1 MAATQTLSQT
11 RAISQIPKHGV
22 LTVFGYGIQVR
33 VDRGHL
39 FVEDGIGPGRRQFRL
54 SRVRHGLRRLVVIG
68 SDGMV
73 SLAALRWLADQDAAF
88 VMLERDGH
96 VLATTGPVRSSDA
109 RLRRA
114 QALAE
119 HSGAA
124 LCIAREL
131 ISRKLVGQERVARD
145 ILLDSTTADVI
156 GRLQAELDKAE
167 TMDAIRWL
175 ESRGAAAYWSM
186 WRDLPICFPKSD
198 LHRVPDHWRAFD
210 TRKSVLSGSQRL
222 ATNPVN
228 AILNYVF
235 SVVESE
241 SRLAAAA
248 LGLDPGLAF
257 IHLDTPARD
266 SLACDLMEP
275 IRPEVEGWLLDWI
288 TREPLKREWFFEE
301 PNGTCRLMAP
311 LAIRLAETAPMW
323 ARAVAPVAE
332 WVARHLWSRQRKSTY
347 EALPPTRLTQR
358 HKREAKGSSPQ
369 ASLERAP
376 QNQSVC
382 HGCGKDIQYGRSHCA
397 RCAVPVQ
404 TERIIQAARMA
415 RDSAHSLEARTKRAD
430 TVRQRRKEQAAWAK
444 SSQPGWLTEKFY
456 VEKIRP
462 ALASVSNSTIASLL
476 GVSRCHASQIRSGKR
491 NAHPRHWLG
500 LARLVDLSEGGPI
513 E

>member
-397 RCAVPVQ
+397 RCRTGPNRANHSSCAHG
-404 TERIIQAARMA
+404 EGLCAFAG
-415 RDSAHSLEARTKRAD
+415 SAHQARRHRTPAPKGASRLGEVKPARLANGKILCGKDSTGACLRLKFHNCISARRIPLSCQPNSFRQTQRA
-430 TVRQRRKEQAAWAK
+430 
-444 SSQPGWLTEKFY
+444 S
-456 VEKIRP
+456 P
-462 ALASVSNSTIASLL
+462 ALAGT
-476 GVSRCHASQIRSGKR
+476 GTPGRPFGRRS
-491 NAHPRHWLG
+491 
-500 LARLVDLSEGGPI
+500 D
-513 E
+513 

>member
-1 MAATQTLSQT
+1 
-11 RAISQIPKHGV
+11 V
-22 LTVFGYGIQVR
+22 
-33 VDRGHL
+33 
-39 FVEDGIGPGRRQFRL
+39 
-54 SRVRHGLRRLVVIG
+54 
-68 SDGMV
+68 
-73 SLAALRWLADQDAAF
+73 
-88 VMLERDGH
+88 
-96 VLATTGPVRSSDA
+96 
-109 RLRRA
+109 
-114 QALAE
+114 
-119 HSGAA
+119 
-124 LCIAREL
+124 
-131 ISRKLVGQERVARD
+131 
-145 ILLDSTTADVI
+145 
-156 GRLQAELDKAE
+156 
-167 TMDAIRWL
+167 
-175 ESRGAAAYWSM
+175 
-186 WRDLPICFPKSD
+186 
-198 LHRVPDHWRAFD
+198 
-210 TRKSVLSGSQRL
+210 
-222 ATNPVN
+222 
-228 AILNYVF
+228 
-235 SVVESE
+235 
-241 SRLAAAA
+241 AAAA

-376 QNQSVC
+376 RTRAFVTVAAKTSSMDGATVRGVPYRSKQSESFKLRAWR
-382 HGCGKDIQYGRSHCA
+382 G
-397 RCAVPVQ
+397 
-404 TERIIQAARMA
+404 TLRIRWKRAP
-415 RDSAHSLEARTKRAD
+415 KRAD

-476 GVSRCHASQIRSGKR
+476 GVSRCHASQIRSGKTQR
-491 NAHPRHWLG
+491 ASPA
-500 LARLVDLSEGGPI
+500 LAGNWHAW
-513 E
+513 